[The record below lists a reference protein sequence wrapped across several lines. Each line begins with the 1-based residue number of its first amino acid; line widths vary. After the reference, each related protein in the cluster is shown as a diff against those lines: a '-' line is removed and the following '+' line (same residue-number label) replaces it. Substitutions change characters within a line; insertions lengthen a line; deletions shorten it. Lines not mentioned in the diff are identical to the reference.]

1 METRIGTDLEA
12 AIALLAADEVVAIP
26 TETVYGLAAKAT
38 SSEAV
43 EKVFRLKARPF
54 SDPLIVH
61 VRDEEALQELGIPVP
76 LWAQRLMSL
85 FWPGPLTLLLPRS
98 EQIAP
103 QVSAG
108 LPRIAFRAPAHPL
121 TRQLLQKLPF
131 PLAAPSANP
140 FGHTSPTTA
149 EHVKRY
155 FEGQIPLILDGGP
168 CSAGIESTI
177 LGEENGRF
185 ILYRPG
191 AIPRE
196 ALEEALGEKLHIRPA
211 TTVPVAPGQFPRHY
225 APKKPLLYG
234 WKNPPQEP
242 NASLVLLSPANGLS
256 HPYLHSL
263 SAAGDLQEAAH
274 NLYATLH
281 ACDQEPTEYILVQ
294 QIPPT
299 HLGEALHDRLRRASA
314 RSLFTI
320 GHSTHSWGEFLA
332 LLRRYE
338 IEAIVDIRKQPYS
351 RHVPHFSQGPLQK
364 SLHEAGI
371 AYEWQPLPKKL
382 PNTLNRALQEFLHVA
397 ILCAEGEPHRCH
409 RFQLSDQL
417 SQAGFVVLHI
427 LPEGGLRLHQ
437 APISLELGEKT

>member
-1 METRIGTDLEA
+1 METRVSTDLEA
-12 AIALLAADEVVAIP
+12 AVALLAAGEVVAIP
-26 TETVYGLAAKAT
+26 TETVYGLAADAT
-38 SSEAV
+38 SAQAV
-43 EKVFRLKARPF
+43 EKVFRLKARPA

-61 VRDEEALQELGIPVP
+61 VPHAEAVEELGFEVP
-76 LWAQRLMSL
+76 LWARRLMSL
-85 FWPGPLTLLLPRS
+85 FWPGPLTILLPKIER
-98 EQIAP
+98 IAP

-108 LPRIAFRAPAHPL
+108 LPHIALRAPSHPF
-121 TRQLLQKLPF
+121 TRQLLERLSF

-149 EHVKRY
+149 QHVKHY
-155 FEGQIPLILDGGP
+155 FDGQIPLILDGGP
-168 CSAGIESTI
+168 CTAGIESTI
-177 LGEENGRF
+177 IGEEKGRF

-196 ALEEALGEKLHIRPA
+196 VLEEALGEKLHLRPTA
-211 TTVPVAPGQFPRHY
+211 APQAPGQFARHY

-234 WKNPPQEP
+234 WKNPPLEAV
-242 NASLVLLSPANGLS
+242 ASVVLLSRSDDLQ

-263 SAAGDLQEAAH
+263 SPDGDLQTAAR

-281 ACDQEPTEYILVQ
+281 QCDQEPTEYILIQ
-294 QIPPT
+294 QVPT
-299 HLGEALHDRLRRASA
+299 TGIGEALHDRLRRANA
-314 RSLFTI
+314 RSVFTI
-320 GHSTHSWGEFLA
+320 GHSTHSWGSFLE

-338 IEAIVDIRKQPYS
+338 IGAIIDLRKQPYS

-364 SLHEAGI
+364 NLHEAGI
-371 AYEWQPLPKKL
+371 AYEWQPVTKKL
-382 PNTLNRALQEFLHVA
+382 SAALNRALQEHLHVA

-417 SQAGFVVLHI
+417 VREGFVVLHI
-427 LPEGGLRLHQ
+427 LPEGGLGLHR